1 MMISYQYQLSSICYV
16 DVKGTNVLIPCS
28 IQVVGN
34 TATRTQWRKVF
45 GVAGNGES
53 ERVKTPMVCGCGGVS
68 LRFVHPFFHL
78 FFNAWLPQRWIKR
91 ADHRCFGLG
100 LPSWRHNLVILH
112 RVHVERGKKH
122 LLDRLI
128 RWIRKCICH
137 QLCIL
142 SLNWNS
148 SHSSHC

>member
-91 ADHRCFGLG
+91 ADHRCFGLEG
-100 LPSWRHNLVILH
+100 CPLGDIIWSF
-112 RVHVERGKKH
+112 
-122 LLDRLI
+122 
-128 RWIRKCICH
+128 CIAFMWKGEKSTC
-137 QLCIL
+137 
-142 SLNWNS
+142 
-148 SHSSHC
+148 